1 MLGKEDDLINVIAIH
16 MASINFSGTMV
27 IEIRVFKTII
37 IAAIFSC
44 VKLGFW
50 IFNSFL
56 NPSTNKNGLSNDISN
71 FYSLSP

>member
-1 MLGKEDDLINVIAIH
+1 
-16 MASINFSGTMV
+16 
-27 IEIRVFKTII
+27 
-37 IAAIFSC
+37 
-44 VKLGFW
+44 LGFW